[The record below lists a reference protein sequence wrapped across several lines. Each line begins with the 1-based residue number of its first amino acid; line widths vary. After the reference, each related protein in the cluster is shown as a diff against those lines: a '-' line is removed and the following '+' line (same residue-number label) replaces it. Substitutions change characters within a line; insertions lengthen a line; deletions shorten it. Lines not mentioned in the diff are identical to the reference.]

1 MKTKFSKELQEK
13 CEKLGRQYCEDT
25 GSMYFEYTDASNELI
40 DAHKAGFKAA
50 LTKEVL
56 AQVPEVM
63 KLLDTL
69 EAVIDNTGMTYEQA
83 DFANKA
89 IVLGALKP
97 WAKFIKEQE

>member
-1 MKTKFSKELQEK
+1 MNNKLSKELEDIIKDAAYRFGTESDDPEVIEK
-13 CEKLGRQYCEDT
+13 EAVE
-25 GSMYFEYTDASNELI
+25 F
-40 DAHKAGFKAA
+40 GFKAA

-97 WAKFIKEQE
+97 WTEFINKEQE

>member
-1 MKTKFSKELQEK
+1 MNNKLSKEL
-13 CEKLGRQYCEDT
+13 ED
-25 GSMYFEYTDASNELI
+25 MI
-40 DAHKAGFKAA
+40 DVKSVDYYIGDSYVINGNHYKIGFKAA

-97 WAKFIKEQE
+97 WAPFIKEQE